1 MAINLAKQL
10 LGTARGEGVEKAE
23 DSVLDPIAAPIE
35 KLVEDGVGAAVSA
48 YLTANGEPGTV
59 DGLVDLIDKKID
71 AIISGLSVD
80 AAFKADLIAAFN
92 AIETKVIASVPND
105 TI

>member
-1 MAINLAKQL
+1 MAVNLAKQL

-23 DSVLDPIAAPIE
+23 DSVLDPIEAPIE
-35 KLVEDGVGAAVSA
+35 KLVEDGIGAAVSA
-48 YLTANGEPGTV
+48 YLTSNGEPATV

-71 AIISGLSVD
+71 VIIDGLTVD
-80 AAFKADLIAAFN
+80 AGFKVDLIAAFN
-92 AIETKVIASVPND
+92 AIETKVITSVPND